1 MFDLKDIRRI
11 LIIRMGPLGETLQ
24 TTPVLKA
31 LRAAIPQAYMAM
43 MVTSDRVDLV
53 SANPNLNEV
62 IVYDKSMPRLIYK
75 LRRRKF
81 DTAIIL
87 QPTFRLVLICLLAGI
102 KNRIGFEPRSGS
114 KRFLKVAV
122 GDNRTQH
129 ETDRYLDVIRATGI
143 KPLDNEIEMFVTDEA
158 QKWVDEFLM
167 VGAQH
172 TAPLRLIGINPGGF
186 WPDRRWPVD
195 RFVKVAD
202 TLVYEFGVKI
212 LITLGPSE
220 VELEEQ
226 LLKLMRAKPIIL
238 KNTTPMKIAAAFT
251 RCEILISNDTG
262 PMHIGVAVKTPT
274 LGLFGNSDPKRWG
287 PIAKIHRIV
296 HRPGGMDKIIVE
308 DVLSVAREMLIR
320 RIKD

>member
-1 MFDLKDIRRI
+1 MFDLKDIQRI
-11 LIIRMGPLGETLQ
+11 LLIRMGPLGETLQ

-43 MVTSDRVDLV
+43 MVTADRVDLI

-81 DTAIIL
+81 DIAIIL

-114 KRFLKVAV
+114 KKFLKVAV

-129 ETDRYLDVIRATGI
+129 ETDRYLDVIRAIGI
-143 KPLDNEIEMFVTDEA
+143 KPTDNEIEMFVTDEA
-158 QKWVDEFLM
+158 KNWVDEFLI

-172 TAPLRLIGINPGGF
+172 AAPLSLIGINPGGF
-186 WPDRRWPVD
+186 WQDRRWPIE
-195 RFVKVAD
+195 RFAKVAD
-202 TLVYEFGVKI
+202 TLAEEFKAKI
-212 LITLGPSE
+212 LIILGPSE
-220 VELEEQ
+220 VGFEEQ
-226 LLKLMRAKPIIL
+226 LLSLMRTKPIIL
-238 KNTTPMKIAAAFT
+238 KNTTPMKIAAACR

-287 PIAKIHRIV
+287 PISPIHQIV
-296 HRPGGMDKIIVE
+296 HRQGMEAIRVE
-308 DVLSVAREMLIR
+308 DVLSAAREMLMR
-320 RIKD
+320 R